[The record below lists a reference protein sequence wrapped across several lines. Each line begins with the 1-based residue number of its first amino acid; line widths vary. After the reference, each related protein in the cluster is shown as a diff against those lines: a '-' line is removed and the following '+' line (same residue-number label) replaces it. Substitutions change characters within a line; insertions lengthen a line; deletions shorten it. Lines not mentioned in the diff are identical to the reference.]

1 MIIPSLS
8 CSSSVLIR
16 DLSGD
21 RYLSLCVCMLEVSL
35 LSLKSWK
42 KDSFRSEA
50 SCTFKI
56 QIDTPLC
63 YYVINVSKIKF
74 V

>member
-21 RYLSLCVCMLEVSL
+21 RYLSLCVCMFEVSL
-35 LSLKSWK
+35 LSLKSWE

-50 SCTFKI
+50 SCTFKR
-56 QIDTPLC
+56 QIDIPLC
-63 YYVINVSKIKF
+63 CVIIVSKMKF